1 MDTKFISLNAIPERI
16 ARTLSANSTTLRST
30 DYGIARCLGPFDFA
44 QSKTFARHD
53 KADYE
58 KQKRPG
64 SVKSPAAVNYLIYG
78 LEPLL

>member
-30 DYGIARCLGPFDFA
+30 DDGIERRLD
-44 QSKTFARHD
+44 FARHD
-53 KADYE
+53 KADNE